1 VSQWRYYNPVEVRF
15 GPDVLAQVGAAI
27 GSRRWILVTHPDAP
41 MMVWRDKL
49 LASSSAPLMVLD
61 AIEPNPSLA
70 MLDALCAG
78 LADVADQIDVIV
90 ALGGGSVMD
99 TAKFLAAGH
108 GQYAPVKAYL
118 EGEAALEQSALPI
131 IAIPT
136 TAGTGSELTKWAT
149 IWDPAQGRKLSL
161 NSDDLYAEAAF
172 IDPLITGSLPWSITL
187 ASGLDA
193 LSHALESLWNINA
206 NPLTRSYA
214 VAAAKDVL
222 AALPKL
228 QVNLGN
234 ADARAIL
241 ARGAMRAGLAF
252 SNTMTALAHN
262 ISYPITLD
270 HGVPHG
276 IACSFC
282 LPEVMLAAVGV
293 DAECDAALAEIF
305 GDTSMAPKKLR
316 DWLDDLGVAAQP
328 QHYGISDSEWQT
340 IVSDAFAGPR
350 GRNFLGRADH
360 FPAATIR

>member
-1 VSQWRYYNPVEVRF
+1 MSQWRYFNPVDVRF
-15 GPDVLAQVGAAI
+15 GPDILAQVAAAI

-41 MMVWRDKL
+41 MQVWRDKL
-49 LASSSAPLMVLD
+49 MASSPAPLMVLD

-78 LADVADQIDVIV
+78 LAPVADQVELIV

-108 GQYAPVKAYL
+108 GHYAPVKAYL
-118 EGEAALEQSALPI
+118 EGEAALDKAALPI

-222 AALPKL
+222 AALPQL
-228 QVNLGN
+228 QKDLN
-234 ADARAIL
+234 DASAREVL

-282 LPEVMLAAVGV
+282 LPEVMVAAVGV
-293 DAECDAALAEIF
+293 DADCDAALAEIF
-305 GDTSMAPKKLR
+305 GDIAMAPKMLR
-316 DWLDDLGVAAQP
+316 DWLDGLGVAAQP
-328 QHYGISDSEWQT
+328 QHYGISETQWQT
-340 IVSDAFAGPR
+340 ILSDAFAGPR
-350 GRNFLGRADH
+350 GRNFLGRAQH
-360 FPAATIR
+360 FPSATIR